1 MRPFLTDIMITRVSC
16 IGSILIFG
24 LGLNLVL
31 GSKIKIGN
39 LLPAVFC
46 LSLPVCWVFR
56 DPEEGSEQDRD
67 CQADT
72 AAVIQRERM
81 SHMKFAKRMDRF
93 GEGIFQSWLKLKRKR
108 AARERRSSISA

>member
-1 MRPFLTDIMITRVSC
+1 MVWALIWSLEARLRLETCCPLFFLPVIAC
-16 IGSILIFG
+16 
-24 LGLNLVL
+24 VL
-31 GSKIKIGN
+31 G
-39 LLPAVFC
+39 
-46 LSLPVCWVFR
+46 FR

-93 GEGIFQSWLKLKRKR
+93 GEGIFSKLAEIKK
-108 AARERRSSISA
+108 EKDCKGERSSISA